1 MHADKGAW
9 KTNQRME
16 GMRRCDGPLLTWT
29 NFAQNHCY
37 VCCNANE
44 STDVVAGAC
53 LGVASLWVAWLPERV
68 WNHVV
73 GGVWMTDFCRHLRGG
88 FLFTLNQPT
97 SSLFQNL
104 TIISVWSF
112 MMNIGFTFYCLR
124 EEISIWNSNLY
135 FSYDE
140 EWGRFALLKK
150 AKKKDAAMACLWLF
164 LLLASLRHDSFN
176 FFWKASAAQS

>member
-1 MHADKGAW
+1 MGPWPLSLDSLVRDMNAGFGFQLICIHRDL
-9 KTNQRME
+9 
-16 GMRRCDGPLLTWT
+16 PLLD
-29 NFAQNHCY
+29 FLHFSS
-37 VCCNANE
+37 CCGKNVE
-44 STDVVAGAC
+44 QMS
-53 LGVASLWVAWLPERV
+53 
-68 WNHVV
+68 
-73 GGVWMTDFCRHLRGG
+73 LRGG
-88 FLFTLNQPT
+88 FLFTFFQPT

-124 EEISIWNSNLY
+124 EDISIWNSKLY
-135 FSYDE
+135 LSYDE

-164 LLLASLRHDSFN
+164 LLLASLRHDSFH